1 MLNIFPKIKIS
12 RIFLLSLSFLIFII
26 FIVSTIFSSFIYN
39 NSRAQLIESLYMQ
52 AKSIDQLLPS
62 FKQNFEYSYD
72 LIADNLSVSDTKKNK
87 LRVTIIDGNWD
98 VIGDSEV
105 STDELVNVEKHSPE
119 NRIEIKNALTNKF
132 GTATRTS
139 ETTGQDLIYLAILR
153 NSNDLTE
160 GVIRVAMPFNIYTSF
175 FNFFIYPFILLFVLA
190 IVSSSIMTYSVE
202 SNIRRDLTKLLKNTE
217 RAIKGKPI
225 KSSLTSDTQIEGLSK
240 AVGDISIRLSS
251 EIDQAMDQRIQFGS
265 VLDSINQG
273 VIIFSKNFRIRF
285 TNDIALE
292 MFGKHQFF
300 LGEKIKSKKLSV
312 INKILKDAKK
322 NISSEDNLDIKVKGE
337 NRNYLLSATKMET
350 TNELILVINDISSM
364 RKLEDLRKQF
374 VTDVSHEIKTPIS
387 VIRAGSETL
396 YSGAINDEK
405 VSNKFL
411 KSILDNSERLS
422 EMVDDLM
429 ELEKIEFG
437 GLVLNKEKFNVNN
450 EIQLIFDAQQALL
463 VDKKLSFNNY
473 IGKDIFLNTD
483 KESFRTVFSNL
494 INNSIKYSKPGG
506 FINLMA
512 VNNSEE
518 LTIKIEDNGHGIEK
532 QHLDKIFN
540 RFYRTSKARAHTKG
554 TGLGLSLVKQLISRI
569 NGEVRVESKISKGT
583 SFFVSILST

>member
-1 MLNIFPKIKIS
+1 MLNIFPKIRVS

-39 NSRAQLIESLYMQ
+39 NSRAQLVESLYMQ

-62 FKQNFEYSYD
+62 FKQDFEYSYD
-72 LIADNLSVSDTKKNK
+72 LIADNLSVSDTKQNK

-105 STDELVNVEKHSPE
+105 STDELINVEKHSPE

-153 NSNDLTE
+153 NSDDLTE

-251 EIDQAMDQRIQFGS
+251 EIDQAMDQRTQFGS

-273 VIIFSKNFRIRF
+273 VIIFSKNFRVRF

-337 NRNYLLSATKMET
+337 DRNYLLTATKMET

-396 YSGAINDEK
+396 YSGAINDEQ

-437 GLVLNKEKFNVNN
+437 GLVLKKEKFNVNN

-494 INNSIKYSKPGG
+494 INNSIKYSKPEG
-506 FINLMA
+506 FINLTA
-512 VNNSEE
+512 INNSQE
-518 LTIKIEDNGHGIEK
+518 LSIRIEDNGHGIEK

-554 TGLGLSLVKQLISRI
+554 TGLGLSLVKQLISRM
-569 NGEVRVESKISKGT
+569 NGEVRVESRISKGT
-583 SFFVSILST
+583 SFFVSIPH

>member
-1 MLNIFPKIKIS
+1 MLNIFPKIRVS

-39 NSRAQLIESLYMQ
+39 NSRAQLVESLYMQ

-62 FKQNFEYSYD
+62 FKQDFEYSYD
-72 LIADNLSVSDTKKNK
+72 LIADNLSVSDTKQNK

-105 STDELVNVEKHSPE
+105 STDELINVEKHSPE

-153 NSNDLTE
+153 NSDDLTE

-251 EIDQAMDQRIQFGS
+251 EIDQAMDQRTQFGS

-273 VIIFSKNFRIRF
+273 VIIFSKNFRVRF

-337 NRNYLLSATKMET
+337 DRNYLLTATKMET

-396 YSGAINDEK
+396 YSGAINDK
-405 VSNKFL
+405 QVSNKFL

-437 GLVLNKEKFNVNN
+437 GLVLKKEKFNVNN

-494 INNSIKYSKPGG
+494 INNSIKYSKPEG
-506 FINLMA
+506 FINLTA
-512 VNNSEE
+512 TNNSKE
-518 LTIKIEDNGHGIEK
+518 LSIRIEDNGHGIEK

-554 TGLGLSLVKQLISRI
+554 TGLGLSLVKQLISRM

-583 SFFVSILST
+583 SFFVSIPH

>member
-1 MLNIFPKIKIS
+1 MLNIFPKIRVS

-39 NSRAQLIESLYMQ
+39 NSRAQLVESLYMQ

-62 FKQNFEYSYD
+62 FKQDFEYSYD
-72 LIADNLSVSDTKKNK
+72 LIADNLSVSDTKQNK

-105 STDELVNVEKHSPE
+105 STNELINVEKHSPE

-153 NSNDLTE
+153 NSDDLTE

-251 EIDQAMDQRIQFGS
+251 EIDQAMDQRTQFGS

-273 VIIFSKNFRIRF
+273 VIIFSKNFRVRF

-312 INKILKDAKK
+312 INKILKEAKK

-337 NRNYLLSATKMET
+337 DRNYLLTATKMET

-437 GLVLNKEKFNVNN
+437 GLVLKKEKFNVNN

-494 INNSIKYSKPGG
+494 INNSIKYSKPEG
-506 FINLMA
+506 FINLTA
-512 VNNSEE
+512 INNSEE
-518 LTIKIEDNGHGIEK
+518 LSIRIEDNGHGIEK

-554 TGLGLSLVKQLISRI
+554 TGLGLSLVKQLISRM

-583 SFFVSILST
+583 SFFVSIPH

>member
-1 MLNIFPKIKIS
+1 MLNIFPKIRVS

-39 NSRAQLIESLYMQ
+39 NSRAQLVESLYMQ

-62 FKQNFEYSYD
+62 FKQDFEYSYD
-72 LIADNLSVSDTKKNK
+72 LIADNLSVSDTKQNE

-105 STDELVNVEKHSPE
+105 SSDELVNVEKHSPE

-153 NSNDLTE
+153 NSDDLTE

-251 EIDQAMDQRIQFGS
+251 EIDQAMDQRTQFGS

-273 VIIFSKNFRIRF
+273 VIIFSKNFRVRF

-312 INKILKDAKK
+312 INKILKEAKK

-337 NRNYLLSATKMET
+337 DRNYLLTATKMET

-437 GLVLNKEKFNVNN
+437 GLVLKKEKFNVNN

-473 IGKDIFLNTD
+473 IGKDIFLNAD

-494 INNSIKYSKPGG
+494 INNSIKYSKPKG
-506 FINLMA
+506 FINLTA

-518 LTIKIEDNGHGIEK
+518 LSIRIEDNGHGIEK

-554 TGLGLSLVKQLISRI
+554 TGLGLSLVKQLISRM

-583 SFFVSILST
+583 SFFVSIPH

>member
-1 MLNIFPKIKIS
+1 MLNIFPKIRVS

-39 NSRAQLIESLYMQ
+39 NSRAQLVESLYMQ

-62 FKQNFEYSYD
+62 FKQDFEYSYD
-72 LIADNLSVSDTKKNK
+72 LIADNLSVSDTKQNK

-105 STDELVNVEKHSPE
+105 STDELINVEKHSPE

-153 NSNDLTE
+153 NSDDLTE

-251 EIDQAMDQRIQFGS
+251 EIDQAMDQRTQFGS

-273 VIIFSKNFRIRF
+273 VIIFSKNFRVRF

-337 NRNYLLSATKMET
+337 DRNYLLTATKMET

-437 GLVLNKEKFNVNN
+437 GLVLKKEKFNVNN

-494 INNSIKYSKPGG
+494 INNSIKYSKPEG
-506 FINLMA
+506 FINLTA
-512 VNNSEE
+512 INNSEE
-518 LTIKIEDNGHGIEK
+518 LSIRIEDNGHGIEK

-554 TGLGLSLVKQLISRI
+554 TGLGLSLVKQLISRM

-583 SFFVSILST
+583 SFFVSIPH

>member
-1 MLNIFPKIKIS
+1 MLNIFPKIRVS

-39 NSRAQLIESLYMQ
+39 SSRAQLVESLYMQ

-62 FKQNFEYSYD
+62 FKQDFEYSYD
-72 LIADNLSVSDTKKNK
+72 LIADNLSVSDTKQNK

-105 STDELVNVEKHSPE
+105 STDELINVEKHSPE

-153 NSNDLTE
+153 NSDDLTE

-251 EIDQAMDQRIQFGS
+251 EIDQAMDQRTQFGS

-273 VIIFSKNFRIRF
+273 VIIFSKNFRVRF

-322 NISSEDNLDIKVKGE
+322 NISAEDNLDIKVKGE
-337 NRNYLLSATKMET
+337 DRNYLLTATKMET

-396 YSGAINDEK
+396 YSGAINDEQ

-437 GLVLNKEKFNVNN
+437 GLVLKKEKFNVNN

-483 KESFRTVFSNL
+483 RESFRTVFSNL
-494 INNSIKYSKPGG
+494 INNSIKYSKPEG
-506 FINLMA
+506 FINLTA
-512 VNNSEE
+512 INNSEE
-518 LTIKIEDNGHGIEK
+518 LSIRIEDNGHGIEK

-554 TGLGLSLVKQLISRI
+554 TGLGLSLVKQLISRM

-583 SFFVSILST
+583 SFFVRIPH

>member
-153 NSNDLTE
+153 NSDDLTE

-583 SFFVSILST
+583 SFFVSIPH

>member
-1 MLNIFPKIKIS
+1 
-12 RIFLLSLSFLIFII
+12 
-26 FIVSTIFSSFIYN
+26 
-39 NSRAQLIESLYMQ
+39 
-52 AKSIDQLLPS
+52 
-62 FKQNFEYSYD
+62 
-72 LIADNLSVSDTKKNK
+72 
-87 LRVTIIDGNWD
+87 
-98 VIGDSEV
+98 
-105 STDELVNVEKHSPE
+105 
-119 NRIEIKNALTNKF
+119 
-132 GTATRTS
+132 
-139 ETTGQDLIYLAILR
+139 
-153 NSNDLTE
+153 
-160 GVIRVAMPFNIYTSF
+160 
-175 FNFFIYPFILLFVLA
+175 
-190 IVSSSIMTYSVE
+190 
-202 SNIRRDLTKLLKNTE
+202 
-217 RAIKGKPI
+217 
-225 KSSLTSDTQIEGLSK
+225 
-240 AVGDISIRLSS
+240 
-251 EIDQAMDQRIQFGS
+251 
-265 VLDSINQG
+265 
-273 VIIFSKNFRIRF
+273 
-285 TNDIALE
+285 
-292 MFGKHQFF
+292 
-300 LGEKIKSKKLSV
+300 
-312 INKILKDAKK
+312 
-322 NISSEDNLDIKVKGE
+322 
-337 NRNYLLSATKMET
+337 MET

-396 YSGAINDEK
+396 YSGAINDEQ

-437 GLVLNKEKFNVNN
+437 GLVLKKEKFNVNN

-494 INNSIKYSKPGG
+494 INNSIKYSKPEG
-506 FINLMA
+506 FINLTA

-518 LTIKIEDNGHGIEK
+518 LSIRIEDNGHGIEK

-554 TGLGLSLVKQLISRI
+554 TGLGLSLVKQLISRM

-583 SFFVSILST
+583 SFFVSIPH

>member
-1 MLNIFPKIKIS
+1 MLNIVPKIRVS

-39 NSRAQLIESLYMQ
+39 NSRAQLVESLYMQ

-62 FKQNFEYSYD
+62 FKQDFEYSYD
-72 LIADNLSVSDTKKNK
+72 LIADNLSVSDTKQNE
-87 LRVTIIDGNWD
+87 LRVTIIDENWD

-105 STDELVNVEKHSPE
+105 PTDELVNMEKHSPE

-251 EIDQAMDQRIQFGS
+251 EIDQAMDQRTQFGS

-322 NISSEDNLDIKVKGE
+322 NLSSEDNLDIKVKGE
-337 NRNYLLSATKMET
+337 DRNYLLTATKMET

-473 IGKDIFLNTD
+473 ISKDIFLNTD

-494 INNSIKYSKPGG
+494 INNSIKYSKSGS
-506 FINLMA
+506 FINLTA

-518 LTIKIEDNGHGIEK
+518 LTIRIEDNGHGIEK

-554 TGLGLSLVKQLISRI
+554 TGLGLSLVKQLISRM

-583 SFFVSILST
+583 SFFVSIPH

>member
-1 MLNIFPKIKIS
+1 MLNILPKIRIS

-39 NSRAQLIESLYMQ
+39 NSRAQLVESLYMQ

-62 FKQNFEYSYD
+62 FKQDFEYSYD
-72 LIADNLSVSDTKKNK
+72 LIADNLSVSDTKQNE

-105 STDELVNVEKHSPE
+105 STDELINVEKHSPE

-153 NSNDLTE
+153 NSDDLTE

-240 AVGDISIRLSS
+240 AVGDISVRLSS
-251 EIDQAMDQRIQFGS
+251 EIDQAMDQRTQFGS

-273 VIIFSKNFRIRF
+273 VIIFSKNFRVRF

-312 INKILKDAKK
+312 VNKILKDAKK
-322 NISSEDNLDIKVKGE
+322 NMSSEDNLDIKVKGE
-337 NRNYLLSATKMET
+337 DRNYLLTATKMET
-350 TNELILVINDISSM
+350 TNELILVINDISSL

-396 YSGAINDEK
+396 YSGAINDAK

-437 GLVLNKEKFNVNN
+437 GLVLKKEKFNVNN

-473 IGKDIFLNTD
+473 IGKDIFLNAD

-506 FINLMA
+506 FINLTA
-512 VNNSEE
+512 LNNSEE
-518 LTIKIEDNGHGIEK
+518 ITIKIEDNGHGIEK

-554 TGLGLSLVKQLISRI
+554 TGLGLSLVKQLISRMY
-569 NGEVRVESKISKGT
+569 GEVRVESKVSKGT
-583 SFFVSILST
+583 SFFVSIPH

>member
-1 MLNIFPKIKIS
+1 MLNIFPKIRVS

-39 NSRAQLIESLYMQ
+39 NSRAQLVESLYMQ

-62 FKQNFEYSYD
+62 FKQDFEYSYD
-72 LIADNLSVSDTKKNK
+72 LIADNLSVSDTKQNK

-105 STDELVNVEKHSPE
+105 STDELINLEKHSPE

-153 NSNDLTE
+153 NSDDLTE

-251 EIDQAMDQRIQFGS
+251 EIDQAMDQRTQFGS

-273 VIIFSKNFRIRF
+273 VIIFSKNFRVSF

-337 NRNYLLSATKMET
+337 DRNYLLTATKMET

-437 GLVLNKEKFNVNN
+437 GLVLKKEKFNVNN

-494 INNSIKYSKPGG
+494 INNSIKYSKPEG
-506 FINLMA
+506 FINLTA
-512 VNNSEE
+512 INNSEE
-518 LTIKIEDNGHGIEK
+518 LSIRIEDNGHGIEK

-554 TGLGLSLVKQLISRI
+554 TGLGLSLVKQLISRM
-569 NGEVRVESKISKGT
+569 NGKVRVESKISKGT
-583 SFFVSILST
+583 SFFVSIPH

>member
-1 MLNIFPKIKIS
+1 
-12 RIFLLSLSFLIFII
+12 
-26 FIVSTIFSSFIYN
+26 
-39 NSRAQLIESLYMQ
+39 
-52 AKSIDQLLPS
+52 
-62 FKQNFEYSYD
+62 
-72 LIADNLSVSDTKKNK
+72 
-87 LRVTIIDGNWD
+87 
-98 VIGDSEV
+98 
-105 STDELVNVEKHSPE
+105 
-119 NRIEIKNALTNKF
+119 
-132 GTATRTS
+132 
-139 ETTGQDLIYLAILR
+139 
-153 NSNDLTE
+153 
-160 GVIRVAMPFNIYTSF
+160 
-175 FNFFIYPFILLFVLA
+175 
-190 IVSSSIMTYSVE
+190 
-202 SNIRRDLTKLLKNTE
+202 
-217 RAIKGKPI
+217 
-225 KSSLTSDTQIEGLSK
+225 
-240 AVGDISIRLSS
+240 
-251 EIDQAMDQRIQFGS
+251 
-265 VLDSINQG
+265 
-273 VIIFSKNFRIRF
+273 
-285 TNDIALE
+285 
-292 MFGKHQFF
+292 
-300 LGEKIKSKKLSV
+300 
-312 INKILKDAKK
+312 
-322 NISSEDNLDIKVKGE
+322 
-337 NRNYLLSATKMET
+337 
-350 TNELILVINDISSM
+350 
-364 RKLEDLRKQF
+364 
-374 VTDVSHEIKTPIS
+374 

-494 INNSIKYSKPGG
+494 INNSIKYSKPRG

-583 SFFVSILST
+583 SFFVSIPH

>member
-1 MLNIFPKIKIS
+1 MLNILQKIKIS

-39 NSRAQLIESLYMQ
+39 NSRAQLVESLYMQ

-62 FKQNFEYSYD
+62 FKQDFEYSYD
-72 LIADNLSVSDTKKNK
+72 LIADNLSVSDTKQNE

-105 STDELVNVEKHSPE
+105 SADELVNVEKHSPE

-153 NSNDLTE
+153 NSDDLTE

-225 KSSLTSDTQIEGLSK
+225 KTSLTSDTQIEGLSK

-251 EIDQAMDQRIQFGS
+251 EIDQAMDQRTQFGT

-273 VIIFSKNFRIRF
+273 VIIFSKNFKVRF

-322 NISSEDNLDIKVKGE
+322 NLSSEDNLDIKVKGE
-337 NRNYLLSATKMET
+337 DRNYLLTATKMET

-396 YSGAINDEK
+396 YSGAINDER

-506 FINLMA
+506 FINLTA
-512 VNNSEE
+512 LNNSEE
-518 LTIKIEDNGHGIEK
+518 ITIKIEDNGHGIEK

-554 TGLGLSLVKQLISRI
+554 TGLGLSLVKQLISRMY
-569 NGEVRVESKISKGT
+569 GEVRVESKVSKGT
-583 SFFVSILST
+583 SFFVSIPH

>member
-1 MLNIFPKIKIS
+1 MLNILQKIKIS

-39 NSRAQLIESLYMQ
+39 NSRAQLVESLYMQ

-62 FKQNFEYSYD
+62 FKQDFEYSYD
-72 LIADNLSVSDTKKNK
+72 LIADNLSVSDTKQNE

-105 STDELVNVEKHSPE
+105 SADELVNVEKHSPE

-153 NSNDLTE
+153 NSDDLTE

-225 KSSLTSDTQIEGLSK
+225 KTSLTSDTQIEGLSK

-251 EIDQAMDQRIQFGS
+251 EIDQAMDQRTQFGT

-273 VIIFSKNFRIRF
+273 VIIFSKNFKVRF

-312 INKILKDAKK
+312 INTILKDAKK
-322 NISSEDNLDIKVKGE
+322 NLSSEDNLDIKVKGE
-337 NRNYLLSATKMET
+337 DRNYLLTATKMET
-350 TNELILVINDISSM
+350 TNELILVINDISSL

-396 YSGAINDEK
+396 YSGAINDER

-437 GLVLNKEKFNVNN
+437 GLVLNKEKFNVND

-473 IGKDIFLNTD
+473 IGKDIFLNAD

-506 FINLMA
+506 FINLTA
-512 VNNSEE
+512 LNNSEE
-518 LTIKIEDNGHGIEK
+518 ITIKIEDNGHGIEK

-554 TGLGLSLVKQLISRI
+554 TGLGLSLVKQLISRMY
-569 NGEVRVESKISKGT
+569 GEVRVESKVSKGT
-583 SFFVSILST
+583 SFFVSIPH

>member
-1 MLNIFPKIKIS
+1 MLNIFPKIRVS

-39 NSRAQLIESLYMQ
+39 NSRAQLVESLYMQ

-62 FKQNFEYSYD
+62 FKQDFEYSYD
-72 LIADNLSVSDTKKNK
+72 LIADNLSVSDTKQNK

-105 STDELVNVEKHSPE
+105 STDELINVEKHSPE

-153 NSNDLTE
+153 NSDDLTE

-251 EIDQAMDQRIQFGS
+251 EIDQAMDQRTQFGS

-273 VIIFSKNFRIRF
+273 VIIFSKNFRVRF

-337 NRNYLLSATKMET
+337 DRNYLLTATKMET

-437 GLVLNKEKFNVNN
+437 GLVLKKEKFNVNN

-494 INNSIKYSKPGG
+494 INNSIKYSKPEG
-506 FINLMA
+506 FINLTA
-512 VNNSEE
+512 INNSEE
-518 LTIKIEDNGHGIEK
+518 LSIRIEDNGHGIEK

-554 TGLGLSLVKQLISRI
+554 TGLGLSLVKQLISRM
-569 NGEVRVESKISKGT
+569 NGEVRVESRISKGT
-583 SFFVSILST
+583 SFFVSIPH

>member
-1 MLNIFPKIKIS
+1 MLNIVQKIKIS
-12 RIFLLSLSFLIFII
+12 RIFLLSLSLLIFII
-26 FIVSTIFSSFIYN
+26 FVVSTIFSSFIYN
-39 NSRAQLIESLYMQ
+39 NSRAQLVESLYMQ

-62 FKQNFEYSYD
+62 FKQDFEYSYD
-72 LIADNLSVSDTKKNK
+72 LIADNLSVSDTKQNE

-105 STDELVNVEKHSPE
+105 STDELINLEKHSPE

-153 NSNDLTE
+153 NSDDLTE

-251 EIDQAMDQRIQFGS
+251 EIDQAMDQRTQFGT

-273 VIIFSKNFRIRF
+273 VIIFSKNFRVRF

-322 NISSEDNLDIKVKGE
+322 NLSSEDNLDIKVKGE
-337 NRNYLLSATKMET
+337 DRNYLLTATKMET
-350 TNELILVINDISSM
+350 TNELILVINDISSL

-405 VSNKFL
+405 VSTKFL

-473 IGKDIFLNTD
+473 IGKDIFLNAD

-506 FINLMA
+506 FINLTA
-512 VNNSEE
+512 LNNSEKI
-518 LTIKIEDNGHGIEK
+518 TIKIEDNGHGIEK

-554 TGLGLSLVKQLISRI
+554 TGLGLSLVKQLISRMY
-569 NGEVRVESKISKGT
+569 GEVRVESKVSKGT
-583 SFFVSILST
+583 SFFVSIPH

>member
-1 MLNIFPKIKIS
+1 MLNIFPKIRFS

-39 NSRAQLIESLYMQ
+39 NSRAQLVESLYMQ

-62 FKQNFEYSYD
+62 FKQDFEYSYD
-72 LIADNLSVSDTKKNK
+72 LIADNLSVSDTKQNK

-98 VIGDSEV
+98 VLGDSEV
-105 STDELVNVEKHSPE
+105 PTNELINVEKHSPE

-153 NSNDLTE
+153 NSDDLTE

-251 EIDQAMDQRIQFGS
+251 EIDQAMDQRTQFGS

-273 VIIFSKNFRIRF
+273 VIIFSKNFRVRF

-337 NRNYLLSATKMET
+337 DRNYLLTATKMET

-405 VSNKFL
+405 VSNRFL

-437 GLVLNKEKFNVNN
+437 GLVLKKEKFNVNN

-494 INNSIKYSKPGG
+494 INNSIKYSKPEG
-506 FINLMA
+506 FINLTA
-512 VNNSEE
+512 INNSEE
-518 LTIKIEDNGHGIEK
+518 LSIRIEDNGHGIEK

-554 TGLGLSLVKQLISRI
+554 TGLGLSLVKQLISRM

-583 SFFVSILST
+583 SFFVRIPH

>member
-251 EIDQAMDQRIQFGS
+251 EIDQAMDQRTQFGS

-273 VIIFSKNFRIRF
+273 VIIFSKNFRVRF

-364 RKLEDLRKQF
+364 RRLEDLRKQF

-396 YSGAINDEK
+396 YSGAINDEQ

-437 GLVLNKEKFNVNN
+437 GLVLKKEKFNVNN

-483 KESFRTVFSNL
+483 RESFRTVFSNL
-494 INNSIKYSKPGG
+494 INNSIKYSKPEG
-506 FINLMA
+506 FINLTA
-512 VNNSEE
+512 INNSC
-518 LTIKIEDNGHGIEK
+518 L
-532 QHLDKIFN
+532 L
-540 RFYRTSKARAHTKG
+540 YTSPSPRDY
-554 TGLGLSLVKQLISRI
+554 
-569 NGEVRVESKISKGT
+569 GT
-583 SFFVSILST
+583 SRMPSSA

>member
-1 MLNIFPKIKIS
+1 
-12 RIFLLSLSFLIFII
+12 
-26 FIVSTIFSSFIYN
+26 
-39 NSRAQLIESLYMQ
+39 
-52 AKSIDQLLPS
+52 
-62 FKQNFEYSYD
+62 
-72 LIADNLSVSDTKKNK
+72 
-87 LRVTIIDGNWD
+87 
-98 VIGDSEV
+98 
-105 STDELVNVEKHSPE
+105 
-119 NRIEIKNALTNKF
+119 
-132 GTATRTS
+132 
-139 ETTGQDLIYLAILR
+139 
-153 NSNDLTE
+153 
-160 GVIRVAMPFNIYTSF
+160 
-175 FNFFIYPFILLFVLA
+175 
-190 IVSSSIMTYSVE
+190 
-202 SNIRRDLTKLLKNTE
+202 
-217 RAIKGKPI
+217 
-225 KSSLTSDTQIEGLSK
+225 
-240 AVGDISIRLSS
+240 
-251 EIDQAMDQRIQFGS
+251 MDQRTQFGS

-273 VIIFSKNFRIRF
+273 VIIFSKNFRVRF

-322 NISSEDNLDIKVKGE
+322 NISAEDNLDIKVKGE
-337 NRNYLLSATKMET
+337 DRNYLLTATKMET

-396 YSGAINDEK
+396 YSGAINDEQ

-437 GLVLNKEKFNVNN
+437 GLVLKKEKFNVNN

-494 INNSIKYSKPGG
+494 INNSIKYSKPEG
-506 FINLMA
+506 FINLTA
-512 VNNSEE
+512 INNSEE
-518 LTIKIEDNGHGIEK
+518 LLIRIEDNGHGIEK

-554 TGLGLSLVKQLISRI
+554 TGLGLSLVKQLISRM

-583 SFFVSILST
+583 SFFVSIPH

>member
-1 MLNIFPKIKIS
+1 MLNIFPKIRVS

-39 NSRAQLIESLYMQ
+39 NSRAQLVESLYMQ

-62 FKQNFEYSYD
+62 FKQDFEYSYD
-72 LIADNLSVSDTKKNK
+72 LIADNLSVSDTKQNE

-98 VIGDSEV
+98 VIGDSEI
-105 STDELVNVEKHSPE
+105 SIDELINVEKHSPE

-153 NSNDLTE
+153 NSDDLTE

-251 EIDQAMDQRIQFGS
+251 EIDQAMDQRTQFGS

-273 VIIFSKNFRIRF
+273 VIIFSKNFRVRF

-312 INKILKDAKK
+312 INKILKEAKK

-337 NRNYLLSATKMET
+337 DRNYLLTATKMET

-437 GLVLNKEKFNVNN
+437 GLVLKKEKFNVNN

-473 IGKDIFLNTD
+473 IGKDIFLNAD

-494 INNSIKYSKPGG
+494 INNSIKYSKPKG
-506 FINLMA
+506 FINLTA

-518 LTIKIEDNGHGIEK
+518 LSIRIEDNGHGIEK

-554 TGLGLSLVKQLISRI
+554 TGLGLSLVKQLISRM

-583 SFFVSILST
+583 SFFVSIPH

>member
-1 MLNIFPKIKIS
+1 MLNIFPKIRVS

-39 NSRAQLIESLYMQ
+39 NSRAQLVESLYMQ

-62 FKQNFEYSYD
+62 FKQDFEYSYD
-72 LIADNLSVSDTKKNK
+72 LIADNLSVSDTKQNK

-105 STDELVNVEKHSPE
+105 STDELINVEKHSPE

-153 NSNDLTE
+153 NSDDLTE

-251 EIDQAMDQRIQFGS
+251 EIDQAMDQRTQFGS

-273 VIIFSKNFRIRF
+273 VIIFSKNFRVRF

-312 INKILKDAKK
+312 INKILKEAKK

-337 NRNYLLSATKMET
+337 DRNYLLTATKMET

-437 GLVLNKEKFNVNN
+437 GLVLKKEKFNVNN

-494 INNSIKYSKPGG
+494 INNSIKYSKPEG
-506 FINLMA
+506 FINLTA
-512 VNNSEE
+512 INNSEE
-518 LTIKIEDNGHGIEK
+518 LLIRIEDNGHGIEK

-554 TGLGLSLVKQLISRI
+554 TGLGLSLVKQLISRM

-583 SFFVSILST
+583 SFFVSIPH

>member
-1 MLNIFPKIKIS
+1 MLNIFPKIRFS

-39 NSRAQLIESLYMQ
+39 NSRAQLVESLYMQ

-62 FKQNFEYSYD
+62 FKQDFEYSYD
-72 LIADNLSVSDTKKNK
+72 LIADNLSVSDTKQNK

-105 STDELVNVEKHSPE
+105 STDELINVEKHSPE

-153 NSNDLTE
+153 NSDDLTE

-251 EIDQAMDQRIQFGS
+251 EIDQAMDQRTQFGS

-273 VIIFSKNFRIRF
+273 VIIFSKNFRVRF

-337 NRNYLLSATKMET
+337 DRNYLLTATKMET

-396 YSGAINDEK
+396 YSGAINDEQ

-437 GLVLNKEKFNVNN
+437 GLVLKKEKFNVNN

-494 INNSIKYSKPGG
+494 INNSIKYSKPEG
-506 FINLMA
+506 FINLTA
-512 VNNSEE
+512 INNSEE
-518 LTIKIEDNGHGIEK
+518 LSIRIEDNGHGIEK

-554 TGLGLSLVKQLISRI
+554 TGLGLSLVKQLISRM

-583 SFFVSILST
+583 SFFVSIPH

>member
-1 MLNIFPKIKIS
+1 MLNIFPKIRVS

-39 NSRAQLIESLYMQ
+39 NSRAQLVESLYMQ

-62 FKQNFEYSYD
+62 FKQDFEYSYD
-72 LIADNLSVSDTKKNK
+72 LIADNLSVSDTKQNK

-105 STDELVNVEKHSPE
+105 STDELINVEKHSPE

-153 NSNDLTE
+153 NSDDLTE

-251 EIDQAMDQRIQFGS
+251 EIDQAMDQRTQFGS

-273 VIIFSKNFRIRF
+273 VIIFSKNFRVRF

-322 NISSEDNLDIKVKGE
+322 NISAEDNLDIKVKGE
-337 NRNYLLSATKMET
+337 DRNYLLTATKMET

-396 YSGAINDEK
+396 YSGAINDEQ

-437 GLVLNKEKFNVNN
+437 GLVLKKEKFNVNN

-494 INNSIKYSKPGG
+494 INNSIKYSKPEG
-506 FINLMA
+506 FINLTA
-512 VNNSEE
+512 INNSEE
-518 LTIKIEDNGHGIEK
+518 LLIRIEDNGHGIEK

-554 TGLGLSLVKQLISRI
+554 TGLGLSLVKQLISRM

-583 SFFVSILST
+583 SFFVSIPH